1 MIILALISS
10 HGSSYK
16 FVIDRARVK
25 DMSLRIAQET
35 HKKINRPE
43 GWVCLQRNLTDW
55 EWNVDSSATLET
67 FYL

>member
-16 FVIDRARVK
+16 FVIDRAQVK

-43 GWVCLQRNLTDW
+43 EWVCLQINLTDL